1 MGKAKS
7 MSGSVR
13 GGITLFD
20 DETFA
25 CRWFQDEDGKYKLVS
40 EDALIVRIAGETTD
54 ENAGAVQT
62 VINIVDYYLP
72 GRWVED
78 ISMTDGDLRE
88 KIKEFGTK
96 RGTAVKIIN
105 GGQE

>member
-7 MSGSVR
+7 MSGNVR
-13 GGITLFD
+13 GGITPFD

-25 CRWFQDEDGKYKLVS
+25 CRWVQDEDGKYKLVS
-40 EDALIVRIAGETTD
+40 EDALITRIGGETTD
-54 ENAGAVQT
+54 ENAEVIQT
-62 VINIVDYYLP
+62 VINVVDYYLP

-78 ISMTDGDLRE
+78 ISMTDDELRE

-96 RGTAVKIIN
+96 KETAIKIIN